1 MQTHIVMRKLFVLS
15 LLLLACLS
23 AFAEPGARKEER
35 RARRDSI
42 KVAEMVGAHRKGTKI
57 KLDGTVL
64 TKEQQAL
71 LLSDIDGIDYNEDWA
86 GFAKQRRLGNG
97 LTIGGSVFVGVGA
110 AAEVVALGYVVVGVL
125 VAAFSLGQADMNE
138 VMKPAGYFAAGG
150 MASAAVGAGLLAFG
164 IPIRVKADKKMKAT
178 CEGYN
183 NATERVEKEIIF
195 GGTNSGVGIAFNF

>member
-1 MQTHIVMRKLFVLS
+1 M
-15 LLLLACLS
+15 LLLTCLI
-23 AFAEPGARKEER
+23 AFAEPGAKRDER
-35 RARRDSI
+35 RARKDSI

-57 KLDGTVL
+57 KLDGIVL
-64 TKEQQAL
+64 DKDQQAL
-71 LLSDIDGIDYNEDWA
+71 LLSNIDGVDYNEAWA
-86 GFAKQRRLGNG
+86 DFRGQRRLGNG
-97 LTIGGSVFVGVGA
+97 LVIGGSVLIGVGA

-138 VMKPAGYFAAGG
+138 VMKPAGYFAGG
-150 MASAAVGAGLLAFG
+150 GAASAALGAGTLAFG

-183 NATERVEKEIIF
+183 NASERVSKEVIF

>member
-1 MQTHIVMRKLFVLS
+1 MRKLFVLS
-15 LLLLACLS
+15 MLLLTCLI
-23 AFAEPGARKEER
+23 AFAEPGAKRDER
-35 RARRDSI
+35 RARKDSI

-57 KLDGTVL
+57 KLDGIVL
-64 TKEQQAL
+64 DKDQQAL
-71 LLSDIDGIDYNEDWA
+71 LLSNIDGVDYNEAWA
-86 GFAKQRRLGNG
+86 DFRGQRRLGNG
-97 LTIGGSVFVGVGA
+97 LVIGGSVLIGVGA

-138 VMKPAGYFAAGG
+138 VMKPAGYFAGG
-150 MASAAVGAGLLAFG
+150 GAASAALGAGTLAFG

-183 NATERVEKEIIF
+183 NASERVSKEVIF